1 MTSLPNTI
9 STHSTT
15 PQSTSEVAGTRPF
28 RVLCVCQGNICR
40 SPVAA
45 VLLQDAL
52 GPGVEVTSA
61 GTRAVVGAPV
71 APPME
76 ALLGDRGAESGTFRA
91 RQLRPEH
98 LREADLVLTM
108 TTRQR
113 GKAAALAPVV
123 VRRTFTLAEL
133 ARLLADVDPDDL
145 DAGTAAER
153 LRAAVPL
160 AEARRRFVADPQEDD
175 IADPYGRDDAAYIK
189 AYAEIED
196 AVRRLSA
203 VLRPDR
209 TA

>member
-1 MTSLPNTI
+1 VTDLRSTS

-45 VLLQDAL
+45 VLLQEAL

-76 ALLGDRGAESGTFRA
+76 ALLVGRGAGSGTFRA
-91 RQLRPEH
+91 RQVRPEH

-113 GKAAALAPVV
+113 GKAAALAPAV

-133 ARLLADVDPDDL
+133 ARLLADVDPDGL
-145 DAGTAAER
+145 GAMAAAER

-160 AEARRRFVADPQEDD
+160 AEARRRFVADPQGDD
-175 IADPYGRDDAAYIK
+175 IADPYGRDEAAY
-189 AYAEIED
+189 ARAFAEIED
-196 AVRRLSA
+196 AVGRLSA
-203 VLRPDR
+203 VLRLDR